1 MNVKEIFKVR
11 PTGTENTEYIITVG
25 EHLAT
30 EKKFET
36 REDAEDYIEVPEWDT
51 IFALVAEMF
60 EINERKNMEIKKD
73 AKEVV
78 NSIIKDAINK

>member
-1 MNVKEIFKVR
+1 MKDIFKVR
-11 PTGTENTEYIITVG
+11 PTGEENTEFIITIG

-36 REDAEDYIEVPEWDT
+36 KEDAEDYIEVPKWDT
-51 IFALVAEMF
+51 VFALVAEMF
-60 EINERKNMEIKKD
+60 EINERKKMEIKKD

-78 NSIIKDAINK
+78 NNIIKDAINK

>member
-1 MNVKEIFKVR
+1 MNEKELFVVR
-11 PTGTENTEYIITVG
+11 PTNEEQNEFIITVG

-30 EKKFET
+30 KKTFAT
-36 REDAEDYIEVPEWDT
+36 RDDAEKYVEKPEWDT
-51 IFALVAEMF
+51 VFALVAEMF

-78 NSIIKDAINK
+78 NSIIKEAINK